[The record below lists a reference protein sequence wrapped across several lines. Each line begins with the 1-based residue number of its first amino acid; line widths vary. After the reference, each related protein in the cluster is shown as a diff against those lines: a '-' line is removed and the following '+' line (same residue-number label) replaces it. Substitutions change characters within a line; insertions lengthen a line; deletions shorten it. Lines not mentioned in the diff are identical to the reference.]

1 MDETLESRIDYMF
14 ANLMVFYKGGLSY
27 TELNNMPIPLV
38 LKYYE
43 FADQMNREA
52 ERKAKANR

>member
-1 MDETLESRIDYMF
+1 MDESIGNKIDWMF

-38 LKYYE
+38 LNYYE
-43 FADQMNREA
+43 YAEKMNKEA
-52 ERKAKANR
+52 ERKSKMNR

>member
-1 MDETLESRIDYMF
+1 MDESIGAKIDWMF

-27 TELNNMPIPLV
+27 TELNYMPIPLV
-38 LKYYE
+38 LEYNSHAERINK
-43 FADQMNREA
+43 DA

>member
-1 MDETLESRIDYMF
+1 MDESIGSKIDWMF

-38 LKYYE
+38 LEYHDYAEK
-43 FADQMNREA
+43 MNKEA
-52 ERKAKANR
+52 ERRAKMNR